1 MLSEN
6 SANTTFISST
16 TIKILKDLSFEF
28 KIPGPMPFDPNL
40 HWNRIKNGVSKYSRK
55 YNDYTIELVRSEKG
69 EHGSAILIHLS
80 EKYCFDWTR
89 ELINLYNLATKY
101 ARDVATQSRWIGV
114 GICSWWR
121 FYISQTIIQI

>member
-1 MLSEN
+1 
-6 SANTTFISST
+6 
-16 TIKILKDLSFEF
+16 
-28 KIPGPMPFDPNL
+28 MPFDPNL